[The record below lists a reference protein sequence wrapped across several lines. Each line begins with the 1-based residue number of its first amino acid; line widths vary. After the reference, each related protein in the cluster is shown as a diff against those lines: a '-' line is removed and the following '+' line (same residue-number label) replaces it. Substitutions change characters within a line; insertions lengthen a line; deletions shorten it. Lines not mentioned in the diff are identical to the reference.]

1 MKPEKTNRN
10 SNIQKILVAENDESN
25 REYIELLLLE
35 IDHKFQITY
44 AQTGSEVIDLY
55 KQNTYDIII
64 MNIVIPQITGFT
76 ATKIIRKTD
85 KIVLIIAQSSI
96 LEHSKI
102 FQKHLKY

>member
-1 MKPEKTNRN
+1 MKTEKINRK

-55 KQNTYDIII
+55 KQNT
-64 MNIVIPQITGFT
+64 TT
-76 ATKIIRKTD
+76 
-85 KIVLIIAQSSI
+85 L
-96 LEHSKI
+96 L
-102 FQKHLKY
+102 